1 MKLVF
6 TQLKLNFS
14 RVLPRKKAEGL
25 DFWIIIRTWWDASGL
40 VLWNTIKHMA
50 VKQEVPNKSKLQ
62 TLYKPIFYFNF
73 GGKCDFGSEG
83 TIYVSSK
90 YL

>member
-1 MKLVF
+1 
-6 TQLKLNFS
+6 
-14 RVLPRKKAEGL
+14 
-25 DFWIIIRTWWDASGL
+25 
-40 VLWNTIKHMA
+40 MA